1 MSNQQLTKPVP
12 IFYSVSGNMAKPVPS
27 TGMFSSMGKQ
37 STASSES
44 EAQKKADS
52 ARAANKIQIP
62 PGFKSWDVAVVPE
75 GMVVIYHQSYGG
87 KHNKSRRGF
96 KKSRSGRKTRRNKS
110 RRSRSK

>member
-1 MSNQQLTKPVP
+1 V
-12 IFYSVSGNMAKPVPS
+12 FYSISGDTAKPVPS

-52 ARAANKIQIP
+52 ARAANKITIP
-62 PGFKSWDVAVVPE
+62 IGFKSWDVAVVPE

-87 KHNKSRRGF
+87 KRRKTRRGF
-96 KKSRSGRKTRRNKS
+96 KKSRRRGNTRKNKTRRV
-110 RRSRSK
+110 RRY